1 MHHYVGV
8 FATGVALLL
17 RGLMLLVLEPL
28 MRLLSLFAVAAILAA
43 LNTTEI
49 GIAIACATD

>member
-1 MHHYVGV
+1 
-8 FATGVALLL
+8 
-17 RGLMLLVLEPL
+17 MLLVLEPL
-28 MRLLSLFAVAAILAA
+28 MRLLSLLAVAAILAA